1 MPPAREG
8 NPRAEEARWGS
19 RGKWALV
26 EKAAATRASAA
37 GSSEREVTA
46 EAAAAAAAAA
56 VPVEAAAVAT
66 VDRRWARAAAVEGA
80 AVKRA
85 VG

>member
-1 MPPAREG
+1 MPPARG
-8 NPRAEEARWGS
+8 YRRAEEVRWGS
-19 RGKWALV
+19 RGTRALV

-46 EAAAAAAAAA
+46 EAAAAATAAS
-56 VPVEAAAVAT
+56 VPVEATAVAA
-66 VDRRWARAAAVEGA
+66 VDRRWARAAAVKRA

>member
-1 MPPAREG
+1 MR
-8 NPRAEEARWGS
+8 
-19 RGKWALV
+19 ALV

-37 GSSEREVTA
+37 GSSEREVPA
-46 EAAAAAAAAA
+46 EAAAPATAAA
-56 VPVEAAAVAT
+56 VPVEAAAVAM

>member
-1 MPPAREG
+1 MPPARG
-8 NPRAEEARWGS
+8 YRRAEEVRWGS
-19 RGKWALV
+19 RGTRALV

-46 EAAAAAAAAA
+46 EAAVAA

-66 VDRRWARAAAVEGA
+66 GDRRWARAAAVEGA